1 MANAKSKKVNLTT
14 FKELPIPIIPFDKQ
28 KEIGE
33 AFKKLEEYH
42 INIIR
47 KIYCELNSQNSL
59 FRNGISRIGWILKD
73 DK

>member
-1 MANAKSKKVNLTT
+1 MNDLKKINGGYAS
-14 FKELPIPIIPFDKQ
+14 PNYY
-28 KEIGE
+28 
-33 AFKKLEEYH
+33 EE